1 MKGRVDR
8 RQLLKGSIIATATS
22 CSGLLSLTRATE
34 RIVGAN
40 ERVNVG
46 WIGCGGRG
54 FNLYT
59 SLRKIPDVEV
69 TAVCDVYA
77 PHAQRAQRWVGERCR
92 MYKDFRNVLDLKDI
106 DAVLIAT
113 PDHWHAIPTVLACQA
128 QKDVYVEKPLGHNV
142 REGRAMVLAARHH
155 RRIIQ
160 TGTQQRSA
168 EHFARVREII
178 RTGDLGPISI
188 VRIWNYMNMHPDGIG
203 QAQDEAPP
211 KGLDWDFYLGPAP
224 KRSFNRK
231 RFLGTFRYFW
241 DYAGGSATDLGTHR
255 FDILHYLMGAEAPLT
270 VSAVGGR
277 FALKDAGEVPDTL
290 LATFEYPGFVLTYEA
305 SLVNGFGTGSRT
317 PGRRYYRA
325 RGPSECPFGMAF
337 YGTNG
342 TLFAD
347 RLGYEIFRELR
358 PGLLAPDDA
367 QGAPDLYRMKPQ
379 AGASGAAELAHLQN
393 FIDCVRSRK
402 RPVADVEDGHRAS
415 NVAHLA
421 NIAFKTGRKLRWDA
435 EKELLID
442 DNEAAVLLA
451 RDPRAPWD
459 MI

>member
-1 MKGRVDR
+1 MKGRINR
-8 RQLLKGSIIATATS
+8 RQLLKRSIIATATS
-22 CSGLLSLTRATE
+22 YSALAGVTGPAE

-54 FNLYT
+54 FTLYT

-77 PHAQRAQRWVGERCR
+77 PHAKRAQRWVGERCR
-92 MYKDFRNVLDLKDI
+92 IYKDFRSVLDLKGI
-106 DAVLIAT
+106 DVVLIAT

-128 QKDVYVEKPLGHNV
+128 GKDVYVEKPLGHNV
-142 REGRAMVLAARHH
+142 REGQAMVRAARNH
-155 RRIIQ
+155 RRIVQ

-168 EHFARVREII
+168 GHFAGVREII
-178 RTGDLGPISI
+178 RSGDLGPISI

-203 QAQDEAPP
+203 HAQDEAPP
-211 KGLDWDFYLGPAP
+211 DGLDWDFYLGPAP

-255 FDILHYLMGAEAPLT
+255 FDILHYLMGADAPLT

-277 FALKDAGEVPDTL
+277 LALKDIGEVPDTL

-305 SLVNGFGTGSRT
+305 SLLNGFGTGSRT

-342 TLFAD
+342 TLFVD
-347 RLGYEIFRELR
+347 RLGYEIFPELR
-358 PGLLAPDDA
+358 PGLLASDDA
-367 QGAPDLYRMKPQ
+367 PGAPDLYRMKRA

-393 FIDCVRSRK
+393 FIDCVRSRE
-402 RPVADVEDGHRAS
+402 RPAADVEDGHRAS

-442 DNEAAVLLA
+442 DDEAAVLLA
-451 RDPRAPWD
+451 REPRAPWD
-459 MI
+459 LI